1 VQGLT
6 GADLLRRQELN
17 DVYENVKEA
26 LESQNVTLD
35 KIIFEEEKYQPN
47 QLATVKALQR
57 VFHRLDVVLRQTTV
71 EQVLH
76 DVRKANHG
84 KFECSF
90 KTFVDFMTRKRVN
103 VAFVDKGFVDPLIAQ
118 CCQQFARAKDVFGL
132 TWEQLF
138 DLYDGTRTGRL
149 SQEDFSVCAQG
160 LQADIAVEDLKE
172 LFNYVDTQQ
181 VNYVT
186 KLQFVDA
193 LTFVT
198 NKLGGQGA
206 LDGRL
211 SKGLAQAK
219 RGPTSRQAVLD
230 ILKSVAKSVVEKQ
243 LEMRQVIQIV
253 DVHRR
258 GEISR
263 AELSQVLR
271 GLCDNITLEEARRLH
286 LFFDEAGT
294 GSISVPELVA
304 YLQDQIN
311 QQVGAGAFAFR
322 QVQPI
327 INKIINELAIDADGF
342 FDEVAD
348 RNAAELKDEAEQGAR
363 VAAGGPGGRSATK
376 ARDQMC
382 GLSKRLFFGQLSQ
395 YGVSLSE

>member
-1 VQGLT
+1 MQGLT

-219 RGPTSRQAVLD
+219 RGPTSR
-230 ILKSVAKSVVEKQ
+230 
-243 LEMRQVIQIV
+243 
-253 DVHRR
+253 
-258 GEISR
+258 
-263 AELSQVLR
+263 
-271 GLCDNITLEEARRLH
+271 
-286 LFFDEAGT
+286 
-294 GSISVPELVA
+294 
-304 YLQDQIN
+304 
-311 QQVGAGAFAFR
+311 
-322 QVQPI
+322 
-327 INKIINELAIDADGF
+327 
-342 FDEVAD
+342 
-348 RNAAELKDEAEQGAR
+348 
-363 VAAGGPGGRSATK
+363 
-376 ARDQMC
+376 
-382 GLSKRLFFGQLSQ
+382 
-395 YGVSLSE
+395 